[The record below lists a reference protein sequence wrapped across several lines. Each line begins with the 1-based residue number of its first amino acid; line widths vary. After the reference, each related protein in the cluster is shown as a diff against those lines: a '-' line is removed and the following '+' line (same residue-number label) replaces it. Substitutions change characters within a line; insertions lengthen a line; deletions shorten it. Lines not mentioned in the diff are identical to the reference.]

1 MTRTLDGFLES
12 DSALEDCMR
21 VYWGEPSA
29 DTPGRKEEGST
40 EQKEKLTGHQAA
52 TEAPAGFPGAV
63 TILPNCPSGGQ

>member
-1 MTRTLDGFLES
+1 
-12 DSALEDCMR
+12 MR